1 MGRGELHYHPFDVLS
16 AEVES
21 DAAVVLVF
29 VMLPK
34 KKFFFGGRREVCD
47 WKHIHD

>member
-1 MGRGELHYHPFDVLS
+1 MGRGELHYHPFDVLD

-21 DAAVVLVF
+21 DTALVLVL

-34 KKFFFGGRREVCD
+34 KKFFLGGRREVCD